1 MSDKTVQLGCGTL
14 IIIAIIVM
22 VFSGANDMKGLQ
34 RELEDMNR
42 KVDRLE
48 KKLDELS
55 QSLGRE
61 PVTAPPAAR

>member
-1 MSDKTVQLGCGTL
+1 MNNNNVQLGCGTL

-34 RELEDMNR
+34 RELEEMNQ

-48 KKLDELS
+48 KKLDDLP
-55 QSLGRE
+55 QRLGRK
-61 PVTAPPAAR
+61 PITAPPATR